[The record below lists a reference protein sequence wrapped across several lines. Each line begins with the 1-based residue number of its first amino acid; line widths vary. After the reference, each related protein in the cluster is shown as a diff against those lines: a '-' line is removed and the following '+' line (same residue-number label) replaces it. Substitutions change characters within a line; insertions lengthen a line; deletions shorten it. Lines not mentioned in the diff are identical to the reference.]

1 MKGLKPLQIKDTVI
15 FGDYKEVDGVE
26 AKTITKDDAD
36 NRVLNGLII
45 SGYETKFSDAK
56 NTNGEVYV
64 KGCLNDCIE
73 NYFVKNKLNIP
84 CDVFHLTDIDHAAGV
99 VLILEEN
106 SVGFYFTVY
115 IPKTYCNYDKLL
127 NLIKIGYV
135 QGFSKYGWATDYEYK
150 YLSNGDFSHIEI
162 KKMDL
167 YRVSLVDV
175 PANAVP
181 FENVKEVSNA
191 TKFIK
196 EPKKGLK
203 SILK

>member
-1 MKGLKPLQIKDTVI
+1 MKILKPLQIKDTVI

-26 AKTITKDDAD
+26 AKTITKDEAD
-36 NRVLNGLII
+36 NRKLDGLII
-45 SGYETKFSDAK
+45 SGYETKFSD
-56 NTNGEVYV
+56 
-64 KGCLNDCIE
+64 
-73 NYFVKNKLNIP
+73 VKNKLNIP

-99 VLILEEN
+99 VLVLEEN
-106 SVGFYFTVY
+106 PVGWFFTVY
-115 IPKTYCNYDKLL
+115 VPKTYCNYEKLL
-127 NLIKIGYV
+127 NLIKIGYI

-150 YLSNGDFSHIEI
+150 YLTNGDFSHIEI

-203 SILK
+203 SMLK